1 MEGILPAYRTWLR
14 RHLASAMPLLADRG
28 ASTALPP
35 LRGAGCAQD
44 DSADRAL
51 IKNMAHKITLIP
63 GDGIGPE
70 VTRAA
75 VRILEATGVK
85 FEWETFIAGAEAFE
99 KYKEYIPKELT
110 ESIERTHV
118 GLKGPVST
126 PIGGGF
132 ASINVAL
139 RQKFELYANFR
150 PIRNLPHIPTRY
162 PDVDLIIVRENTESL
177 YSGLEHEV
185 VPGVVESLKII
196 TEKASTRIA
205 RFAFEYAR
213 KNNRKKIHAIHKAN
227 IMKLSDGLFLRCART
242 VAKDYPEIT
251 YGEHIV
257 DNTCMQLVM
266 NPYQYDM
273 LVMENLY
280 GDIISDLCAAFV
292 GGLGFVPSAN
302 LGDHCAIFEA
312 VHGSAPDIAG
322 KNLANPTAI
331 LRSAL
336 LMLRHL
342 GEHDAALKI
351 RNALEKVYR
360 TREKLTRDV
369 GGNAGTSEFA
379 DFIIEAMESGA
390 DAQSAVESSHV

>member
-1 MEGILPAYRTWLR
+1 M
-14 RHLASAMPLLADRG
+14 S
-28 ASTALPP
+28 
-35 LRGAGCAQD
+35 
-44 DSADRAL
+44 
-51 IKNMAHKITLIP
+51 HKVTLIP

-70 VTRAA
+70 VTKAT
-75 VRILEATGVK
+75 VRILDASGVK
-85 FEWETFIAGAEAFE
+85 FDWETFAVGTEAYE
-99 KYKEYIPKELT
+99 KSGEYIPKEVI
-110 ESIERTHV
+110 ESIESTRV
-118 GLKGPVST
+118 GLKGPVTT

-132 ASINVAL
+132 SSINVAL

-185 VPGVVESLKII
+185 VPGVIESLKII

-213 KNNRKKIHAIHKAN
+213 KNQRKKIHAIHKAN
-227 IMKLSDGLFLRCART
+227 IMKLSDGLFLRCSRN
-242 VAKDYPEIT
+242 VAKEYPEIT

-273 LVMENLY
+273 LVMDNLY

-322 KNLANPTAI
+322 KNLANPTAL

-342 GEHDAALKI
+342 GEHDAATQI
-351 RNALEKVYR
+351 RHALENVYR
-360 TREKLTRDV
+360 HKDKLTRDI
-369 GGNAGTSEFA
+369 GGKAGTSQFA
-379 DFIIEAMESGA
+379 DAVIEAMAEAETHKAAAGPSRA
-390 DAQSAVESSHV
+390 